1 MKSTATAADIAS
13 DVLENSHGNV
23 CSEFLSKLSP
33 ANIGFVNYSRLKFFP
48 RFQNTEAG
56 F

>member
-1 MKSTATAADIAS
+1 MKSTATAVDIVS
-13 DVLENSHGNV
+13 DVLENSHWNV

-33 ANIGFVNYSRLKFFP
+33 ANIGFASYSRLKFFL
-48 RFQNTEAG
+48 RFQNTEAA

>member
-1 MKSTATAADIAS
+1 MKSTAAAVDIVS

-48 RFQNTEAG
+48 RFQNTEAA